1 MLSFSV
7 KCSLCQYLHIPH
19 RDCSLSNKTITNG
32 QSYFYMISL
41 CKYVS
46 SIAII
51 VFHT

>member
-32 QSYFYMISL
+32 FIHSNHVVDS
-41 CKYVS
+41 
-46 SIAII
+46 
-51 VFHT
+51 